1 MADSAK
7 NLLGKPETRRFLMDF
22 VKRRVPDAQVDVV
35 VQTVLMSAL
44 ESAHTPST
52 ETELRRWL
60 TGVAKHKIADQHRR
74 GGREQPAELPDL
86 EAAPPPVEERN
97 LAAWAEGRAKSSKD
111 AVRTLSWMAREGE
124 GEKLEQIAVEE
135 NVEPAAVRQRV
146 SRMRRW
152 MKEQWALELALVAA
166 LALVG
171 VMVWQTLRT
180 EPSRDEVPR
189 AETPRDRARDLRREA
204 LRACDAS
211 AFEAC
216 LRQLDQARDLDPDG
230 DSAPE
235 VQGARKDAADA
246 MNARPKGFDVA
257 PPAPSASAPAP
268 SVSASSAP
276 APSASAA
283 VVPSARST
291 SSRATTLRASR
302 ASATTS
308 GAAARASMSTS
319 SPSVRHRS
327 ARTACASAT
336 SMITPPTAATAA
348 GRAALTANAATA
360 SMAATRALRAT
371 AVRGTTGPDT
381 AAAAST
387 VTAVVPPA
395 STGPGTAAVMVAARV
410 VPATRAA
417 AIAIRAEQSPSPCL
431 QGEGCLLEPSRT
443 GPDLPPE
450 VSRGLLH
457 LRSAAAITR
466 PS

>member
-22 VKRRVPDAQVDVV
+22 VKRRVPDAHVDDV

-189 AETPRDRARDLRREA
+189 AETPRDRARDLRQEA

-211 AFEAC
+211 AFDAC

-235 VQGARKDAADA
+235 VQGARKAAADA

-257 PPAPSASAPAP
+257 PPAPSTSAPAP

-283 VVPSARST
+283 VIPSGTPA
-291 SSRATTLRASR
+291 
-302 ASATTS
+302 
-308 GAAARASMSTS
+308 
-319 SPSVRHRS
+319 
-327 ARTACASAT
+327 
-336 SMITPPTAATAA
+336 TPPPQQKNVKPQTTPTTAPTQ
-348 GRAALTANAATA
+348 
-360 SMAATRALRAT
+360 
-371 AVRGTTGPDT
+371 VRSEPTSVPTTN
-381 AAAAST
+381 
-387 VTAVVPPA
+387 
-395 STGPGTAAVMVAARV
+395 
-410 VPATRAA
+410 
-417 AIAIRAEQSPSPCL
+417 
-431 QGEGCLLEPSRT
+431 
-443 GPDLPPE
+443 LPPPTNASPNMPQQQKAMPQKKSGS
-450 VSRGLLH
+450 VK
-457 LRSAAAITR
+457 
-466 PS
+466 P